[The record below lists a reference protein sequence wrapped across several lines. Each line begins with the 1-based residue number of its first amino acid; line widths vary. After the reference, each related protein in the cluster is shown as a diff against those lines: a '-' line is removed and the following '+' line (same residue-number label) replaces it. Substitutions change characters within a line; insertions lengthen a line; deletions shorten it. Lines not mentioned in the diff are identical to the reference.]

1 MERLKVNKKED
12 ASVRRKGIKKKTN
25 LWKDTNENA
34 GNARFSAWENPVP
47 QSNWNRYDELELR
60 KQQKQA

>member
-12 ASVRRKGIKKKTN
+12 ASVRRKGIKRKLTCGKTLTKTLEMLDFQLGKIPCPN
-25 LWKDTNENA
+25 QI
-34 GNARFSAWENPVP
+34 RI
-47 QSNWNRYDELELR
+47 RYDELELR

>member
-25 LWKDTNENA
+25 LWKDTNET
-34 GNARFSAWENPVP
+34 
-47 QSNWNRYDELELR
+47 LEMLDFQLG
-60 KQQKQA
+60 KIPCPNQIGIDTTS

>member
-34 GNARFSAWENPVP
+34 GNARFSAWENPVH